1 VQECRCHVRAA
12 ATCCVLALVAL
23 WSGCAADDGR
33 DAAAKIEVDPQ
44 ARTVSVPAEVAKQEQ
59 YLELRGAI
67 EYALV
72 ATGGKEYETVFTT
85 RHTPREIHDALLTI
99 GLRPGQPADAHAAP
113 RGQGVKILVEHQ
125 AAGGT
130 TRRPL
135 EEFLLRVHPAAKVA
149 PATGKAASARPAG
162 ARGAST
168 QPPATQAARAE
179 AGHCPEPVR
188 WPFAGSGT
196 VRDPETGAET
206 LQAML
211 TRSVV
216 GLHWSDASSLLQNP
230 RPEAR
235 RENIYRA
242 NVKALPPPGTP
253 VRIIFQRPP
262 ARGRDGA
269 RRAYV
274 RARGRLRGTGYATF
288 TAHLARRLKLA
299 GFVRPLGNGRAEA
312 VVEGPA
318 EAVEKVL
325 AKMKRGPLAARVK
338 AFDVADESPEGDFQ
352 TFEIWY

>member
-1 VQECRCHVRAA
+1 MQKGHGHVGA
-12 ATCCVLALVAL
+12 ATCWVLALVAL

-33 DAAAKIEVDPQ
+33 DAAPKIEVDPE
-44 ARTVSVPAEVAKQEQ
+44 ARTVSVPAEVAKQGQ

-72 ATGGKEYETVFTT
+72 ATGGKEYETVFKTK
-85 RHTPREIHDALLTI
+85 HMPQEIYDALLTI

-113 RGQGVKILVEHQ
+113 RGQGVKIFVEHQ

-135 EEFLLRVHPAAKVA
+135 EEFILQVQPPVKAA
-149 PATGKAASARPAG
+149 PATGKAATQATRPA
-162 ARGAST
+162 
-168 QPPATQAARAE
+168 
-179 AGHCPEPVR
+179 AGQCPEPAS

-196 VRDPETGAET
+196 VQDPETGAET

-216 GLHWSDASSLLQNP
+216 GLHWSDTSSLLQNP
-230 RPEAR
+230 RPEGE

-242 NVKALPPPGTP
+242 NVEALPPPGTP

-262 ARGRDGA
+262 AQGRDGA

-274 RARGRLRGTGYATF
+274 RVRGRLRGTGYATF

-299 GFVRPLGNGRAEA
+299 GFVRPLRDGQVET

-318 EAVEKVL
+318 AAVEKGL
-325 AKMKRGPLAARVK
+325 ARMRRGPLAARVE
-338 AFDVADESPEGDFQ
+338 AFDVADKPPEGDFQ